1 MASFSS
7 ALASGQLGPLL
18 GQFGLPQA
26 AIDAANKGGRK
37 RKIFFWDV
45 NLWWFLDVEE
55 FAKAMQENSEKKE
68 EAVTEED
75 EKMNVD

>member
-1 MASFSS
+1 
-7 ALASGQLGPLL
+7 
-18 GQFGLPQA
+18 
-26 AIDAANKGGRK
+26 
-37 RKIFFWDV
+37 
-45 NLWWFLDVEE
+45 VEE